1 MKKMTWLAFA
11 VGVGAVTL
19 SGTTV
24 HAAQADLNVTPV
36 QAASQRDKSE
46 SFFNL
51 VLQPNQSENLSVKL
65 QNTTK
70 KDMVVDAQAAP
81 ASTSNSGIV
90 QYDNQAK
97 LDPSLVYNVNKL
109 VQAPDKITIPAGQTV
124 TYTAKLTMPGATLPG
139 MVSGALIFEPET
151 GEKATTGQGSMGI
164 VNKFQYTVGILAR
177 NENRTWEP
185 DLTFAGVATKNEA
198 GTTNIAIKM
207 RNTTSTYLNQLAVEA
222 TVTKDGKTYA
232 RKQRDMQM
240 APNSNF
246 SYLVPLKENA
256 TAGKYTMKTTAYYVK
271 DSAGQ
276 YQDGTGQRYRY
287 KKTYTNDVTLT
298 SQQAKKL
305 NADIKQAAGGV
316 PTSIIAGI
324 SAIVVLVAAVFGMIF
339 LMMKRRKRADSRMA
353 DLEAELAKLKANQ
366 K

>member
-1 MKKMTWLAFA
+1 
-11 VGVGAVTL
+11 
-19 SGTTV
+19 
-24 HAAQADLNVTPV
+24 
-36 QAASQRDKSE
+36 
-46 SFFNL
+46 
-51 VLQPNQSENLSVKL
+51 
-65 QNTTK
+65 
-70 KDMVVDAQAAP
+70 MVVDAQAAP

-124 TYTAKLTMPGATLPG
+124 TYTAITNDAWCNVAWDGFRG
-139 MVSGALIFEPET
+139 IDFEPET

-256 TAGKYTMKTTAYYVK
+256 TAGKYTVKKRRHTTLRIVLGNTRMVRA
-271 DSAGQ
+271 
-276 YQDGTGQRYRY
+276 
-287 KKTYTNDVTLT
+287 N
-298 SQQAKKL
+298 
-305 NADIKQAAGGV
+305 
-316 PTSIIAGI
+316 
-324 SAIVVLVAAVFGMIF
+324 AIVTKKNI
-339 LMMKRRKRADSRMA
+339 RTT
-353 DLEAELAKLKANQ
+353 
-366 K
+366 